1 MASVDISRRDP
12 PSPPRPPNPP
22 PPSPET
28 KKYTSLPT
36 AQQEPVSRSRQDP
49 PSPPRAPPPS
59 PTNAKTTISRH
70 TTPIAQLCSES
81 PDSFPRLVELTMT
94 LGDVLDLTPIQPSR
108 RESYLYCEDDM
119 SVPGSP
125 PPLDFS
131 TPKPKYSAKRPAED
145 LKDDE
150 IFGPCLA
157 ENTASDYKRRKAI
170 DLGDNIVFLPSDSSN
185 SRTHNR
191 DFFSTLFSSG
201 QLYDTTLLHEHIHGV
216 QSCA

>member
-1 MASVDISRRDP
+1 MASVEVSRIDP

-28 KKYTSLPT
+28 KKYASLSTS
-36 AQQEPVSRSRQDP
+36 QQELVSRSRQDP

-59 PTNAKTTISRH
+59 PTRVMITRP
-70 TTPIAQLCSES
+70 TTPAAQLNSES

-94 LGDVLDLTPIQPSR
+94 LGDVLDLTPTQTSR
-108 RESYLYCEDDM
+108 RDSYLYCEDDM

-131 TPKPKYSAKRPAED
+131 TPKPKYNPKRRAED
-145 LKDDE
+145 LRDYE

-157 ENTASDYKRRKAI
+157 GTSTSDYKRRKAI
-170 DLGDNIVFLPSDSSN
+170 DLGDNIIFLPSDPSSGQT
-185 SRTHNR
+185 RHK
-191 DFFSTLFSSG
+191 DFFSSLFSSG
-201 QLYDTTLLHEHIHGV
+201 QLHDTTLLHEHIHGV

>member
-1 MASVDISRRDP
+1 MAPVEVSRIDP

-28 KKYTSLPT
+28 KKYASIST
-36 AQQEPVSRSRQDP
+36 AQQEPMSRSRQDP

-59 PTNAKTTISRH
+59 PTKTMISMP
-70 TTPIAQLCSES
+70 TTPNAQLNSES

-94 LGDVLDLTPIQPSR
+94 LGDVLDLTPIQTSR
-108 RESYLYCEDDM
+108 RDSYLYCEDDM

-131 TPKPKYSAKRPAED
+131 TPKPKYHSKRRAED
-145 LKDDE
+145 LKDYD
-150 IFGPCLA
+150 IFGPCLS
-157 ENTASDYKRRKAI
+157 ETPASDCKRRKAI

-185 SRTHNR
+185 SRAHNR
-191 DFFSTLFSSG
+191 DFFSLLFSSG
-201 QLYDTTLLHEHIHGV
+201 QLHDTTLLHEHIHGV